1 MLLKVCA
8 PVPIL
13 KIRKEDGGTV
23 MKVDSNITLYAGAQ
37 PGSSA
42 EQNRKTIFAGDLN
55 RNQESPL
62 RDRMAE
68 KRAEAQEKAMKFVS
82 EAFQGELQIDESME
96 ESRQHVKE
104 LQEENVG
111 LRDGLAEIAKRQ
123 ETLEAAKADGE
134 LDEEAYRQ
142 ELKDLNEERTVQEQ
156 KLAQNQ
162 GQIEGENASVRG
174 TRLERLKY
182 HTMADAWG
190 RADDVMAAAND
201 EIVGMAMQ
209 EGVDHV
215 DEEAEKREEQAEEI
229 KEEKQEQEELRE
241 KQKERKAE
249 EETWIEELSPEE
261 FADLAKSSED
271 VQKEIQDMLRKM
283 NLLDED
289 LKGAAV
295 DESL

>member
-1 MLLKVCA
+1 
-8 PVPIL
+8 
-13 KIRKEDGGTV
+13 

-42 EQNRKTIFAGDLN
+42 VMEGTEKDRENRKTIFAGDLN

-62 RDRMAE
+62 RDRIAE
-68 KRAEAQEKAMKFVS
+68 KKAEAQEKAMKFVR
-82 EAFQGELQIDESME
+82 EAFQADLEIDEGME
-96 ESRQHVKE
+96 ESRQHVKA
-104 LQEENVG
+104 LKEERTG
-111 LRDGLAEIAKRQ
+111 LRDGLADIEKRQ
-123 ETLEAAKADGE
+123 ETLEAARENGE
-134 LDEEAYRQ
+134 IGEEVYQ
-142 ELKDLNEERTVQEQ
+142 DELKALNQERITQEQ

-162 GQIEGENASVRG
+162 GMIEGENASIRG
-174 TRLERLKY
+174 TRLERLKH
-182 HTMADAWG
+182 HTMVDAWDD
-190 RADDVMAAAND
+190 ADNILAAAND

-215 DEEAEKREEQAEEI
+215 DEEAEKREEQAENI
-229 KEEKQEQEELRE
+229 KEEKKEKEELLE
-241 KQKERKAE
+241 KQKEKREE

-261 FADLAKSSED
+261 FSDLTKSSDD
-271 VQKEIQDMLRKM
+271 VQKEVQDMLRKM